1 MPSVERIGSAGA
13 ELLYMILIA
22 GVLAVL
28 TWNVGNKILKPE
40 NGMLFMNIVPV
51 TTVTISALQG
61 VEVGRLQLAEIFVV
75 IIALV
80 MNNLFQRQRK
90 EAGEYAK

>member
-1 MPSVERIGSAGA
+1 MF
-13 ELLYMILIA
+13 
-22 GVLAVL
+22 
-28 TWNVGNKILKPE
+28 TWNIGNKIMKPE

-51 TTVTISALQG
+51 TTLTISALQG
-61 VEVGRLQLAEIFVV
+61 VEVGRLQLAGTLIV

-80 MNNLFQRQRK
+80 MNNLIQRQRK

>member
-1 MPSVERIGSAGA
+1 V
-13 ELLYMILIA
+13 IA
-22 GVLAVL
+22 GVRAVL
-28 TWNVGNKILKPE
+28 TWNVGNKMLKPE

-61 VEVGRLQLAEIFVV
+61 VEVGRWQLAGIFIV

>member
-1 MPSVERIGSAGA
+1 
-13 ELLYMILIA
+13 
-22 GVLAVL
+22 
-28 TWNVGNKILKPE
+28 
-40 NGMLFMNIVPV
+40 MLFMNIVPV

-61 VEVGRLQLAEIFVV
+61 VEVGRLQLAGIFIV

>member
-1 MPSVERIGSAGA
+1 
-13 ELLYMILIA
+13 MILIT
-22 GVLAVL
+22 GVLAVF
-28 TWNVGNKILKPE
+28 TWNIGNKIMKPE

-51 TTVTISALQG
+51 TTLTISALQG
-61 VEVGRLQLAEIFVV
+61 VEVGRLQLAGTLIV

-80 MNNLFQRQRK
+80 MNNLIQRQRK